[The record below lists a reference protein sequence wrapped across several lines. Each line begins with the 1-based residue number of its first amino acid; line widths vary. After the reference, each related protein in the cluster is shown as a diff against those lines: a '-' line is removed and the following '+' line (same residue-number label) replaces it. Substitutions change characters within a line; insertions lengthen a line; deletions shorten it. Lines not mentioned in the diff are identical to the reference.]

1 MTEPQRLELERLSVG
16 LYDIQT
22 MLTLVINEP
31 GDRIATVGL
40 CDMARRTLDSAQMLL
55 ATLGVPVC
63 TLTRTTAKRKS
74 QSDLRGGL

>member
-31 GDRIATVGL
+31 GDRIATVCL

-63 TLTRTTAKRKS
+63 TLPRTTAKRKS